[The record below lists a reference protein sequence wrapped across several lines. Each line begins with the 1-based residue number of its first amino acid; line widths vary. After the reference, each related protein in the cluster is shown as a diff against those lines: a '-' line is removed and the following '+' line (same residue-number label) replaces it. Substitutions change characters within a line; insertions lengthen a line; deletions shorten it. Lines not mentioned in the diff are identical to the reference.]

1 MAEVNQ
7 RRWFDD
13 YIAALNRDDL
23 EAVAA
28 FYAPDLHLTDG
39 MIECRS
45 ARAAMEGHHRLR
57 GRVMQRLEVVS
68 YIDRPGRIAA
78 EIRKTEQAQQDVP
91 DFPGAP
97 LAKGEQRTSIG
108 FVMYDIADGCFI
120 RIRAAPYKAAP

>member
-1 MAEVNQ
+1 MAQSN
-7 RRWFDD
+7 RRQWFDD

-23 EAVAA
+23 EAVAV
-28 FYAPDLHLTDG
+28 FYAPDLHMTDG
-39 MIECRS
+39 TAECQS
-45 ARAAMEGHHRLR
+45 ARAAMENHRCFR
-57 GRVMQRLEVVS
+57 GSVVQRLEVLT

-78 EIRKTEQAQQDVP
+78 EIRKTEQALRDVP

-97 LAKGEQRTSIG
+97 LTKGEQRASIG